1 MKRDDLPPPLYG
13 RLVHMQSEDSHEPP
27 STRWPWLMPWVL
39 AAVAVALTLLLS
51 ACATPRAGAGASG
64 ANAALLPE
72 IRQGLSESSKP
83 APEAIPPAVARE
95 LLPQADLSLSKLAG
109 KPPETRFDLNVVG
122 LPVAQVFEALARD
135 TRYSIVLDPAL
146 KASVT
151 VSLKDV
157 TLIEALE
164 TLRDMYGFEYRV
176 QGSRIFVEQP
186 TLQTRVFQVNY
197 PVGSRTGRSDVRV
210 TSGSITLN
218 NTNGTGTN
226 GQAAQPQTAPPPG
239 GSNGTANTSQESSRI
254 TTDVRNDLW
263 PEISATLKLL
273 VTVDPAHPD
282 GRQLIVSP
290 QSGVIVVRAM
300 PAELRAVE
308 NYLRAMQV
316 NVEREVM
323 LESKIIEVTLTD
335 TSQTGVNWAA
345 FHANGTRGSGGMIT
359 PGASLGT
366 RGAVSDLL
374 LNATP
379 GSLISQPGSSGSPL
393 FGLAFQTGSFAA
405 LMEFLQTQGTVQ
417 VLSSP
422 RIAAVNNQQA
432 VLKVGTDDFFI
443 TGITTNVT
451 AATAVGASP
460 TTTASIS
467 LQPFFSGVAL
477 DVTPQIDDGGN
488 IILHVHPSVSSVTD
502 RIKSLNLG
510 TLGTYTLPLASSTV
524 SETDTVVRVR
534 DGNIVAIGG
543 LMNTNRSD
551 SRSGLPGNSSIPLLG
566 ALFRSTEY
574 SQTKQELVILI
585 KPTVVQSQAQLD
597 ALRGDELQRLET
609 AAKTSL

>member
-1 MKRDDLPPPLYG
+1 MKHDDIHPPLYG
-13 RLVHMQSEDSHEPP
+13 RLVHTPSRDPHKPDS
-27 STRWPWLMPWVL
+27 SRWPWLMPWVL
-39 AAVAVALTLLLS
+39 AAAAVALTLLLS
-51 ACATPRAGAGASG
+51 SCATPRAGAGGAS
-64 ANAALLPE
+64 ADTSVLPE
-72 IRQGLSESSKP
+72 IRQGLSEPSRQP
-83 APEAIPPAVARE
+83 PEAIPPEVARE

-109 KPPETRFDLNVVG
+109 KPPEPRFDLNVVA
-122 LPVAQVFEALARD
+122 LPVAEVFGALARD

-164 TLRDMYGFEYRV
+164 SLRDMYGFEYRV
-176 QGSRIFVEQP
+176 QGNRIFVEQP

-210 TSGSITLN
+210 TSGSITVA
-218 NTNGTGTN
+218 NTGQTGTGQT
-226 GQAAQPQTAPPPG
+226 AQPQPQPG
-239 GSNGTANTSQESSRI
+239 SSGTTNTSQESSRI

-263 PEISATLKLL
+263 PEIAATLKLL

-300 PAELRAVE
+300 PAELRSVE

-335 TSQTGVNWAA
+335 STQTGVNWSA
-345 FHANGTRGSGGMIT
+345 FHAKGARSNLGMLT

-366 RGAVSDLL
+366 SGAISDQLL
-374 LNATP
+374 SGTP
-379 GSLISQPGSSGSPL
+379 GSAIAQAQSSASPL

-405 LMEFLQTQGTVQ
+405 LMEFLQTQGNVQ

-443 TGITTNVT
+443 TGITTNIT
-451 AATAVGASP
+451 AASTVGATA
-460 TTTASIS
+460 TTTQSIS

-477 DVTPQIDDGGN
+477 DVTPQIDDEGN
-488 IILHVHPSVSSVTD
+488 IILHVHPSVSSVTEKN
-502 RIKSLNLG
+502 KSLNLG

-551 SRSGLPGNSSIPLLG
+551 SRSGLPGNSSVPILG
-566 ALFRSTEY
+566 ALFRSSTY
-574 SQTKQELVILI
+574 SQMKQELVILI
-585 KPTVVQSQAQLD
+585 KPTVVQSQGQLD
-597 ALRGDELQRLET
+597 ALRGDALQRLEA
-609 AAKTSL
+609 AAKTSPL